1 MYLSMCCIQVLLGE
15 RYMCQSHTHFFSREP
30 FKKVFRS
37 NCDRLS
43 VLHKATYLLLFA
55 HICCRNLL
63 DCDVFSKSDP
73 MCVTYLRDFEMMEWQ
88 EVARTETIN
97 NTLNP
102 NFTKKV
108 RSGKL

>member
-1 MYLSMCCIQVLLGE
+1 MCYILVCYWAKIHITLE
-15 RYMCQSHTHFFSREP
+15 APYF
-30 FKKVFRS
+30 
-37 NCDRLS
+37 
-43 VLHKATYLLLFA
+43 LLFL
-55 HICCRNLL
+55 HVCCRNLL

-73 MCVTYLRDFEMMEWQ
+73 MCVTYLKNFEVIEWQ

-108 RSGKL
+108 RSERP

>member
-1 MYLSMCCIQVLLGE
+1 MLIS
-15 RYMCQSHTHFFSREP
+15 
-30 FKKVFRS
+30 
-37 NCDRLS
+37 
-43 VLHKATYLLLFA
+43 

-73 MCVTYLRDFEMMEWQ
+73 MCVTYIKNFEVMEWQ

-108 RSGKL
+108 RNERF